1 MSLNL
6 TNTCL
11 WNANGKLFCNKDIE
25 QVDKNNTIKI
35 IEEKF
40 VDNKNTSAQPDK
52 KNETDKSITSD
63 YWHKRILYIF
73 IGVMSFLLVLMLISM
88 IIGGA
93 SRPAYGY
100 GSGYGAPTYY

>member
-25 QVDKNNTIKI
+25 QVDNNNTKV

-40 VDNKNTSAQPDK
+40 VDIKNISAEPDK
-52 KNETDKSITSD
+52 KNQIDKSITSD
-63 YWHKRILYIF
+63 YWHKRILYVF

-93 SRPAYGY
+93 SRPSYGY
-100 GSGYGAPTYY
+100 SSGYGAPTYY